1 MTPGREHPDDG
12 AAPPRPPKV
21 SRWSRAGASAP
32 SRATGGRS
40 DFSVKW
46 AIDRLDDREKRFS
59 FAAAGGAALFAV
71 VIYFSE
77 TTNKSFRLAKGQLTP
92 QGTLTVGLIAAALL
106 LVVTLVGRRAPVGFV
121 SLFTGAAYGTYLFL
135 GLPFFALAVWLLY
148 RSYKIQRQAA
158 SDRRAEA
165 SDGSGGGAGRASRA
179 AATTARGSAASAR
192 GRGAKPP
199 SGPVANKRYTPKAPR
214 RPAPPAPK
222 PSRWER
228 RQREATS

>member
-1 MTPGREHPDDG
+1 MTPGREHSDDG
-12 AAPPRPPKV
+12 APPPGRPKPG
-21 SRWSRAGASAP
+21 RWSRGAASGRP
-32 SRATGGRS
+32 SSPGGRS

-92 QGTLTVGLIAAALL
+92 QGTLTVGLISAALL

-121 SLFTGAAYGTYLFL
+121 ALFTGAAFGTYLFL

-158 SDRRAEA
+158 SDRRSA
-165 SDGSGGGAGRASRA
+165 GGGAERASRA
-179 AATTARGSAASAR
+179 AAATGQGTAVPAR
-192 GRGAKPP
+192 GRGTKPP
-199 SGPVANKRYTPKAPR
+199 SRPVANKRYTPKAPR

>member
-1 MTPGREHPDDG
+1 MTPGRQHTDDG
-12 AAPPRPPKV
+12 APPSGRPRP
-21 SRWSRAGASAP
+21 SRWSRTGARGTSSP
-32 SRATGGRS
+32 SGGRS

-46 AIDRLDDREKRFS
+46 AIDRLDEREKRFS

-121 SLFTGAAYGTYLFL
+121 ALFTGAAFGTYLFL

-158 SDRRAEA
+158 SDRRA
-165 SDGSGGGAGRASRA
+165 DGGAAERA
-179 AATTARGSAASAR
+179 AREAAPPGRGVAASPSAR
-192 GRGAKPP
+192 GRAKPP
-199 SGPVANKRYTPKAPR
+199 SAPVANKRYTPKAPR

-222 PSRWER
+222 PSRWDR
-228 RQREATS
+228 RQRETTS

>member
-1 MTPGREHPDDG
+1 MASGP
-12 AAPPRPPKV
+12 
-21 SRWSRAGASAP
+21 SSRAG
-32 SRATGGRS
+32 GQS

-59 FAAAGGAALFAV
+59 FAASGGAALFAV

-121 SLFTGAAYGTYLFL
+121 ALFTGAAFGTYLFL

-158 SDRRAEA
+158 SDRRAE
-165 SDGSGGGAGRASRA
+165 GGGGGGRASRTA
-179 AATTARGSAASAR
+179 APAGRSPAASAR